1 MGNPL
6 ATFLTNLV
14 GGGQQQA
21 PQAQT
26 PQAPA
31 PAPSSGGGLSGFL
44 GNPLV
49 QGALAGYFS
58 GISSP
63 RTQGLGGAIGHG
75 GLGALS
81 AFDSASAAQ
90 AQQPLNQAKLSNL
103 QGQNQLQNAQVGL
116 TNTKAQQISG
126 IQTANQKTA
135 QIIRAMPNLTTEQ
148 QQRANLLAGSI
159 ENDTSKLYDP
169 AEVAKTIYADPLTE
183 QKTQAEIDN
192 AKASAG
198 RSTAETAAIPK
209 KLAIEEGKA
218 ADDAKYHTGELA
230 ARNRAI
236 DKPTKT
242 ASKDDDNYQKAYQAA
257 YKEAAANYI
266 KTNTHMWGGPKAD
279 EVDAYASKAAQAQAD
294 RLFPKGAKGAATAP
308 AATLPDG
315 WKAGPVDASGRP
327 TAIDDKGVSHTYVD

>member
-6 ATFLTNLV
+6 ATFLTSLV

-21 PQAQT
+21 PQAQ
-26 PQAPA
+26 A
-31 PAPSSGGGLSGFL
+31 PAPSAQQGGLAGLLSNPLTQGALAAYFGGVGARKGDWGEAISRGGLSG
-44 GNPLV
+44 
-49 QGALAGYFS
+49 
-58 GISSP
+58 
-63 RTQGLGGAIGHG
+63 
-75 GLGALS
+75 LS
-81 AFDSASAAQ
+81 AFDNARQNQLKIPLQQ
-90 AQQPLNQAKLSNL
+90 AQIANL
-103 QGQNQLQNAQVGL
+103 QGHGKLE
-116 TNTKAQQISG
+116 
-126 IQTANQKTA
+126 TA
-135 QIIRAMPNLTTEQ
+135 QTGLAQARTDQLGGIAEANKNTAMQILAMKPHMTSEQ
-148 QQRANLLAGSI
+148 QQRADLLAGTI
-159 ENDTSKLYDP
+159 MNDTSKVYDP
-169 AEVAKTIYADPLTE
+169 KEVVTSLFSEPLTE

-209 KLAIEEGKA
+209 KLAMEEGKA